1 MSFDRK
7 EYLEKCASQRAA
19 LMALVDN
26 VVSMS
31 DDASVKDAKMMI
43 SSCFSKMIDGG
54 IMVGDP
60 IDNIVLE
67 SLKAFL
73 EQEQAL
79 RAADEII
86 NPDKPL

>member
-1 MSFDRK
+1 MSFDRN
-7 EYLEKCASQRAA
+7 EYLEKCSSQRAA

-31 DDASVKDAKMMI
+31 DDAPLKDAKIMI
-43 SSCFSKMIDGG
+43 STCFGKMIDGG
-54 IMVGDP
+54 IMVGDA